1 MPDRVILRIVTAK
14 VYGETRV
21 KFELVGLLLACGML
35 TAAQEPETPRAAP
48 APKEIHI
55 HGPASTRITSSDK
68 ITPARIIKKVAPVY
82 PPLARQ
88 TRISGT
94 VTLHVVI
101 DQEGSVQQTEVVSGH
116 PLLVQSALDAV
127 RLWKYEPT
135 QLNGKPVEVDTTID
149 VIFALNDDT
158 QQSQPKLMVLTP
170 KSIDPALRADV
181 LALLEQNHVSRASE
195 TVMRKMFDGM
205 RPAMLKSFT
214 GFENRENILNAY
226 ENKLIAVTNTDEFR
240 EGIVAVYAK
249 YFDDDDVKNLMAF
262 YSTPTGKKFNES
274 MPQLSADLMGLGQ
287 RLAQEKLPDI
297 FKELCK
303 EYPELG
309 GKLPQCPAA
318 DQDKKSEL
326 APPGALFS
334 ASTK

>member
-1 MPDRVILRIVTAK
+1 
-14 VYGETRV
+14 V
-21 KFELVGLLLACGML
+21 KLTLSILLAVCAAFSA
-35 TAAQEPETPRAAP
+35 AAQEPGAP
-48 APKEIHI
+48 PKEVIIHP
-55 HGPASTRITSSDK
+55 PAGSRIRIGGAVAAAK
-68 ITPARIIKKVAPVY
+68 ITTKVSPVY

-94 VTLHVVI
+94 VRLHVI
-101 DQEGSVQQTEVVSGH
+101 ISKEGSVLQLEVLSGH

-127 RLWKYEPT
+127 RQWKYQPT
-135 QLNGKPVEVDTTID
+135 LLNGQPVEVDTTID
-149 VIFALNDDT
+149 VIYALNESKVEDAAL
-158 QQSQPKLMVLTP
+158 PGAPAP

-181 LALLEQNHVSRASE
+181 LALLEENHVWRASE
-195 TVMRKMFDGM
+195 TLMRKMFDGM
-205 RPAMLKSFT
+205 RPTMLRSFA
-214 GFENRENILNAY
+214 GLENRENILDAY

-249 YFDDDDVKNLMAF
+249 YFNDDDVKNLMAF

-287 RLAQEKLPDI
+287 RLAQEKLPAI
-297 FKELCK
+297 LKELCK

-309 GKLPQCPAA
+309 GKLPQCPVA

-326 APPGALFS
+326 ATPEAVFS
-334 ASTK
+334 SLAK

>member
-1 MPDRVILRIVTAK
+1 
-14 VYGETRV
+14 V
-21 KFELVGLLLACGML
+21 KFKLVGLLLACGTL
-35 TAAQEPETPRAAP
+35 TAAQEPETPRAGA
-48 APKEIHI
+48 APKDIHI
-55 HGPASTRITSSDK
+55 HGPAGTRITSSDK
-68 ITPARIIKKVAPVY
+68 ITPARIIEKVDPVY

-101 DQEGSVQQTEVVSGH
+101 DKEGSVQQMAVVSGH

-127 RLWKYEPT
+127 RQWKYQPT
-135 QLNGKPVEVDTTID
+135 QLNGEPVEVDTTID
-149 VIFALNDDT
+149 VIFALNNNT

-181 LALLEQNHVSRASE
+181 LALLEENQVSRASE
-195 TVMRKMFDGM
+195 AVMRKMFDGM
-205 RPAMLKSFT
+205 RPMMLKSFA
-214 GFENRENILNAY
+214 GLENRGKILDSY
-226 ENKLIAVTNTDEFR
+226 ENKLVAMTDTEEFR

-274 MPQLSADLMGLGQ
+274 MPQLSADLMGVGQ

-297 FKELCK
+297 FKELCR

-309 GKLPQCPAA
+309 GKLPQCPAVE
-318 DQDKKSEL
+318 QDKKSDL
-326 APPGALFS
+326 ALPEAVFS
-334 ASTK
+334 LSAE